1 MTSWAGIYAMM
12 QAQAHALRTRPT
24 AGHWPPTPHTHTQ
37 MHAAYIVTEIL
48 RFGFSDLADEDGK
61 AKPKTT
67 GSVEFGGIPL
77 MACMMQ

>member
-1 MTSWAGIYAMM
+1 
-12 QAQAHALRTRPT
+12 
-24 AGHWPPTPHTHTQ
+24 